1 MIFKPLYFQLKLS
14 IFSLSKNLLNKK
26 SDFFGHFLEKKSA
39 FLVLPDIK
47 NGFSDS
53 FPFQTVYFY
62 SHHSNS
68 LKVRPIQYSR
78 FPKFL
83 DHDTS
88 LREINSQGIIQTM
101 KEEEKEEKKKKRGKR
116 RREEKDLVIQGR
128 AEFCQLGF
136 GPSWF
141 WADLVLGRVGFGP
154 TWFGPSWFWAELTRE
169 REIEK
174 TLKNWCERV
183 TTFCYFYPY

>member
-1 MIFKPLYFQLKLS
+1 MIVWP
-14 IFSLSKNLLNKK
+14 FSGK
-26 SDFFGHFLEKKSA
+26 KKSA

-68 LKVRPIQYSR
+68 LKVRPIQYCR

-101 KEEEKEEKKKKRGKR
+101 KEEEKER
-116 RREEKDLVIQGR
+116 RRKE
-128 AEFCQLGF
+128 
-136 GPSWF
+136 
-141 WADLVLGRVGFGP
+141 
-154 TWFGPSWFWAELTRE
+154 E
-169 REIEK
+169 REE
-174 TLKNWCERV
+174 ERRRIS
-183 TTFCYFYPY
+183 